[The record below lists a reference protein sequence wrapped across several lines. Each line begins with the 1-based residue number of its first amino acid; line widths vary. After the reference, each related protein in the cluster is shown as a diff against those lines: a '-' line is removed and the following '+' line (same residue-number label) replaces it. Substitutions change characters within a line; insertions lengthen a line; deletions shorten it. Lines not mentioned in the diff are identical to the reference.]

1 MVGLLDLLMQAR
13 ESGRGAR
20 ADLENSINYYIPPEL
35 RGLLGFAAEANP
47 VVSMERAGQDAQ
59 RLVQPGLSGWDR
71 MAAAGDM
78 ASNMAGVLAPMAAGR
93 AVGMPAV
100 RALEEGLLGMSM
112 TPEAAAVRQFAV
124 RDDGGVKLYHGSPRT
139 DLTELLPG
147 QEGTGALGPGVY
159 GSPFNQTAGLYAR
172 DGGRVYDFEAPDD
185 LMYGAGARW
194 DDIPSNVSPYQVWR
208 DNVKRLVDAAPEGQK
223 AMIAEAGDRMV
234 GDGYPFFR
242 ALASNLGSKEAAQEL
257 YKRAGF
263 KGLTAMVDGPEA
275 VLFDPVSLVAPSPT
289 SNAFGEGWQDVYHW
303 SRAPE
308 NFSEFDPNKSTSAMS
323 QLGPHVGTP
332 QAAEARYMGW
342 SGANNTLPAQGFTMP
357 LRADLSKPFLNPSTN
372 QPWSEMDLEMFISAV
387 ADENGVDRRLIAPI
401 MRERLA
407 SEGYTSIPYLNDV
420 EDAGSVSNIML
431 TDRGGQS
438 DAVLRSR
445 FAAFD
450 PRRARSGDLSAA
462 VAAGVPLGLL
472 AMQPEQEQY

>member
-1 MVGLLDLLMQAR
+1 MGILDYFTPEARRGNREWLDSQNAAISEALRYYLGPTGIPDRLGLLA
-13 ESGRGAR
+13 ESTPTA
-20 ADLENSINYYIPPEL
+20 
-35 RGLLGFAAEANP
+35 GL
-47 VVSMERAGQDAQ
+47 ERAGTESSRMFA
-59 RLVQPGLSGWDR
+59 PGLSGWDR
-71 MAAAGDM
+71 MAAAG
-78 ASNMAGVLAPMAAGR
+78 NMLSETAGAG
-93 AVGMPAV
+93 A
-100 RALEEGLLGMSM
+100 GLLGMPAAGRM
-112 TPEAAAVRQFAV
+112 ADDLVEAAAPAVRQFGV
-124 RDDGGVKLYHGSPRT
+124 GDEGGLKLYHGSPRS

-147 QEGTGALGPGVY
+147 PEGTGALGPGVY

-172 DGGRVYDFEAPDD
+172 NGGKVYDFEAPDD

-194 DDIPSNVSPYQVWR
+194 DEIPSNVSPYQVWR
-208 DNVKRLVDAAPEGQK
+208 DNVKRLVDAAPDDQK
-223 AMIAEAGDRMV
+223 AMIAEAGDKMV

-242 ALASNLGSKEAAQEL
+242 TLAANLGSKEAAQDL

-275 VLFDPVSLVAPSPT
+275 VLFDPVNLAGAAK
-289 SNAFGEGWQDVYHW
+289 NAFGQGWQDVYHW
-303 SRAPE
+303 SRSPE
-308 NFSEFDPNKSTSAMS
+308 DFSQFDPNKSTSAMS

-342 SGANNTLPAQGFTMP
+342 SDADKTLPPQGFTLP

-372 QPWSEMDLEMFISAV
+372 QPWSEMDLEMFVSAV
-387 ADENGVDRRLIAPI
+387 ADANGVDRRSVAPI

-407 SEGYTSIPYLNDV
+407 REGYTSIPYLNDV
-420 EDAGSVSNIML
+420 EDAGSISNIML

-450 PRRARSGDLSAA
+450 PRRARAEDLSAA
-462 VAAGVPLGLL
+462 ITAGVPLGLL
-472 AMQPEQEQY
+472 AMQPDQGPQ